1 MKHNS
6 LNEYKVLLI
15 TLISSLAITGIGFI
29 DNQIWNTI
37 FAVLGIITYGIVGLL
52 YSAHII
58 SGKQAGKDAYVVV
71 FVILLLLGFY
81 VYKGIVEFQ
90 QWLVSWPLW
99 CKILVPSLLFV
110 CIVLII
116 VLMYL
121 KNKTLRENVQNKK
134 DSHE

>member
-6 LNEYKVLLI
+6 FNEYKVLLI

-37 FAVLGIITYGIVGLL
+37 FAVLGIMTYGIVALL

-58 SGKQAGKDAYVVV
+58 SGKQAGKDVNAVV
-71 FVILLLLGFY
+71 FIILLLLGFY

-99 CKILVPSLLFV
+99 CKILVPILLTAGIITT
-110 CIVLII
+110 IVLIR
-116 VLMYL
+116 L
-121 KNKTLRENVQNKK
+121 KNKK